1 MGPLGARFISGTPGW
16 ASQAGQAGRL
26 ADGRA
31 GRPAG
36 RPAMKILKSDLK
48 MKDSGPG
55 TFIFEKSAKNYVQGF
70 NESF

>member
-1 MGPLGARFISGTPGW
+1 MGPRRFNFGTPWGPLGPG
-16 ASQAGQAGRL
+16 SFQGPRAGQS
-26 ADGRA
+26 
-31 GRPAG
+31 GRP
-36 RPAMKILKSDLK
+36 PMKILKNDLK